1 MVPNSALKKNGESSS
16 RFRLD
21 QLIIIIKLMKNT
33 SVLLALAATAAV
45 TNALPDLASYATK
58 LAAFNQGMM
67 QSMQQDP
74 TNTYS

>member
-1 MVPNSALKKNGESSS
+1 
-16 RFRLD
+16 
-21 QLIIIIKLMKNT
+21 MKNT

-45 TNALPDLASYATK
+45 TNALPDLSSYATK
-58 LAAFNQGMM
+58 AAAFNQGMM

>member
-1 MVPNSALKKNGESSS
+1 MVPYSALKKNGESSS